1 MSIYDNVKAACKEKG
16 VSISNL
22 ESDLK
27 FARGSI
33 YKWNNNTPGVD
44 KVKAVA
50 DYFLRVGGDVDEERK
65 VCIYPY

>member
-50 DYFLRVGGDVDEERK
+50 DYFKKPIEYFLK
-65 VCIYPY
+65 